1 MLRQFHRW
9 PGLLAAVLILALAL
23 SGAVLSLF
31 PAMERLS
38 SPAAVRGQTV
48 GDLAALVLAAHPGV
62 EQIRRSPSGKITAYW
77 FDGDVAGAAV
87 VDPATGLDVASAD
100 QGAVQRWLT
109 DFHRSLLLGDAGRF
123 ATAGAALALLV
134 LALSGAVLVARRQGS
149 WGRWFAPIRGPW
161 AGRWH
166 AELARVAVFGLGL
179 SALTALWMT
188 AATFDF
194 LPVDEANPVM
204 PAAVS
209 GEVGLS
215 PGAMPALK
223 APVADLRDLTF
234 PYAGDAT
241 DVFTLTTGA
250 GTGYVDQGTGEVLV
264 WQASGPWTV
273 VGEWIYLLHTGDGA
287 ALWGLILGLAALTV
301 PVLSLTGGQIWWRNR
316 QSRPR
321 LAEMVAASVAETV
334 ILVGSE
340 GGTTWGFAAA
350 LARELQGHGQGVHL
364 AALSS
369 FAPLTYA
376 RAKRIVV
383 MTATWGDGDA
393 PSSAKGA
400 LERATQC
407 DPLVG
412 VPLVVLGFGDR
423 SFPAFCAYAE
433 AVETAAK
440 AAGWTMPMALDR
452 IDRQSPQ
459 AFARWSRAF
468 GEIVGRSLDITHQPL
483 PPKSTALHLVS
494 RKDYGESVQAPTT
507 ILRFA
512 IPKAGLL
519 HRLTGRGF
527 GRFQAGDLLGIVPE
541 GDPEGDTV
549 ARLYSLASSQTDG
562 FIEIVVRKHPGGLCS
577 GQLMA
582 LQPGDTVQGFLRLNP
597 GFQPD
602 RSQAPLILIGAGTG
616 IGPLAGFLRANRGH
630 RPMLLWFGARHPQ
643 ADYLYADDL
652 AAWQEDGRLTSLH
665 TAFSRTGRRHYV
677 QDALREDA
685 EAIRG
690 LMVQGARV
698 MVCGGREMAQG
709 VREAMTEI
717 LYPIGLSPALMK
729 AGGRYAEDTY

>member
-1 MLRQFHRW
+1 MLRHFHRW
-9 PGLLAAVLILALAL
+9 PGLLAALLILALAL

-38 SPAAVRGQTV
+38 SPRSIGGQTV

-87 VDPATGLDVASAD
+87 VDPATGLDVSSAD

-109 DFHRSLLLGDAGRF
+109 DFHRSLLLGDTGRI
-123 ATAGAALALLV
+123 ATAMGALALLA
-134 LALSGAVLVARRQGS
+134 LALSGAMLVARRQGS

-188 AATFDF
+188 AATFDL

-204 PAAVS
+204 PTEVS
-209 GEVGLS
+209 GQTGLS
-215 PGAMPALK
+215 PANMAALQDT
-223 APVADLRDLTF
+223 PVSDLRDLTF
-234 PYAGDAT
+234 PYVGDAA

-250 GTGYVDQGTGEVLV
+250 GTGYVDQGTGVLLA
-264 WQASGPWTV
+264 WQAPGPWTV

-301 PVLSLTGGQIWWRNR
+301 PVLSVTGGLMWWRNR
-316 QSRPR
+316 QRRPR
-321 LAEMVAASVAETV
+321 LAGMAAASVAETV

-340 GGTTWGFAAA
+340 GGSTWGFAAA
-350 LARELQGHGQGVHL
+350 LARALQSHGQRVHL
-364 AALSS
+364 ATLSS
-369 FAPLTYA
+369 VAPLTYKH
-376 RAKRIVV
+376 AKRIVV
-383 MTATWGDGDA
+383 MTATWGNGDA

-400 LERATQC
+400 LERLAKAA
-407 DPLVG
+407 PLAK

-423 SFPAFCAYAE
+423 SFPAFCAYADAIE
-433 AVETAAK
+433 AAAK
-440 AAGWTMPMALDR
+440 AAGWVVPMPLDR

-468 GEIVGRSLDITHQPL
+468 GEWIGLPLDIIHQPE
-483 PPKSTALHLVS
+483 PPQSTPLRLMS
-494 RKDYGESVQAPTT
+494 RKDYGESVQAPTV

-512 IPKAGLL
+512 VPKVGLW

-527 GRFQAGDLLGIVPE
+527 GRFRAGDLLGIVPE
-541 GDPEGDTV
+541 GSTV
-549 ARLYSLASSQTDG
+549 PRLYSLASAHADG
-562 FIEIVVRKHPGGLCS
+562 FVEIVVRKHPGGLCS
-577 GQLMA
+577 GQLLA
-582 LQPGDTVQGFLRLNP
+582 LQPGNTVQAFLRPNP

-602 RSQAPLILIGAGTG
+602 RSRAPLILIGAGTG
-616 IGPLAGFLRANRGH
+616 IGPLAGFLRANRAH
-630 RPMLLWFGARHPQ
+630 RPMHLWFGARHPQ
-643 ADYLYADDL
+643 ADYLYAEDL
-652 AAWQEDGRLTSLH
+652 TKWQGDKRLTGLH
-665 TAFSRTGRRHYV
+665 TAFSRTGSRHYV

-685 EAIRG
+685 DAIRR
-690 LMVQGARV
+690 LVAEGARV

-709 VREAMTEI
+709 VSDAMTEI
-717 LYPIGLSPALMK
+717 LHPVGLSPAALK

>member
-1 MLRQFHRW
+1 MLRHLHRW
-9 PGLLAAVLILALAL
+9 PGLLAAALILALAL
-23 SGAVLSLF
+23 SGAALSLF

-38 SPAAVRGQTV
+38 SPAEVGGQMV
-48 GDLAALVLAAHPGV
+48 GDLAALVRARHPGV
-62 EQIRRSPSGKITAYW
+62 EQIRRSPSGTITAYW
-77 FDGDVAGAAV
+77 FDGDVAWAAV

-109 DFHRSLLLGDAGRF
+109 DFHRSLLLDDAGRY

-134 LALSGAVLVARRQGS
+134 LALSGAMLVARRQGG
-149 WGRWFAPIRGPW
+149 WGRWFAAIKGPW

-166 AELARVAVFGLGL
+166 AELARIAVFGLGL

-194 LPVDEANPVM
+194 LPVDEANPAL
-204 PAAVS
+204 PQTVS
-209 GEVGLS
+209 GETGLS
-215 PGAMPALK
+215 PAAMAALQ
-223 APVADLRDLTF
+223 ATQVADLRDLTF
-234 PYAGDAT
+234 PYAGDAA

-250 GTGYVDQGTGEVLV
+250 GTGYVDQGTGQMLA
-264 WQASGPWTV
+264 WQAPGPWTV

-301 PVLSLTGGQIWWRNR
+301 PVLSLTGGLIWWRNR

-321 LAEMVAASVAETV
+321 LAGMVAASVAETV

-350 LARELQGHGQGVHL
+350 LARALQGHGQGVHL

-369 FAPLTYA
+369 FAPVSYKSV
-376 RAKRIVV
+376 KRIVV

-393 PSSAKGA
+393 PTSAKGA
-400 LERATQC
+400 LERVTQSG
-407 DPLVG
+407 PLAE

-433 AVETAAK
+433 ALEATAK
-440 AAGWTMPMALDR
+440 AAGWTMPTQLDR

-459 AFARWSRAF
+459 AFARWTRVF
-468 GEIVGRSLDITHQPL
+468 GAAIGLPLDITHQPL
-483 PPKSTALHLVS
+483 PPQSTALRLMS
-494 RKDYGESVQAPTT
+494 RKDYGESVQAPTA
-507 ILRFA
+507 ILRFELPTA
-512 IPKAGLL
+512 SLW

-527 GRFQAGDLLGIVPE
+527 GRFRAGDLLGIVPK
-541 GDPEGDTV
+541 GDAV
-549 ARLYSLASSQTDG
+549 ARLYSLASGQADG
-562 FIEIVVRKHPGGLCS
+562 FVEVVVRKHPGGLCS
-577 GQLMA
+577 GQLLA
-582 LQPGDTVQGFLRLNP
+582 LQPGDAVQAFLRPSP

-602 RSQAPLILIGAGTG
+602 LSHAPLILIGAGTG
-616 IGPLAGFLRANRGH
+616 IGPLAGFLRANKGH
-630 RPMLLWFGARHPQ
+630 RPMHLWFGARHPQ
-643 ADYLYADDL
+643 ADYLYAEDL
-652 AAWQEDGRLTSLH
+652 RDWQSDKRMTGLH

-685 EAIRG
+685 EAIRR
-690 LMVQGARV
+690 LIAEGARV
-698 MVCGGREMAQG
+698 MVCGGRDMAQG
-709 VREAMTEI
+709 VRDAMTEI
-717 LYPIGLSPALMK
+717 LHPVGLSPAALK

>member
-9 PGLLAAVLILALAL
+9 PGLLAAALILALAL

-38 SPAAVRGQTV
+38 SPAAVGGQTV
-48 GDLAALVLAAHPGV
+48 GDLAALVLAAHSGV

-123 ATAGAALALLV
+123 ATAGAALALLI
-134 LALSGAVLVARRQGS
+134 LALSGAVLVARRQGG

-166 AELARVAVFGLGL
+166 TELARMAVFGFGL

-194 LPVDEANPVM
+194 LPVDEANPAM
-204 PAAVS
+204 PSAVS

-215 PGAMPALK
+215 PAAMPALN

-250 GTGYVDQGTGEVLV
+250 GTGYVDQGTGELLA
-264 WQASGPWTV
+264 WQASGPWTA

-287 ALWGLILGLAALTV
+287 VLWGLILGLAALTV
-301 PVLSLTGGQIWWRNR
+301 PVLSVTGGLIWWRNR

-321 LAEMVAASVAETV
+321 LAGMVAASVAETV

-350 LARELQGHGQGVHL
+350 LARALQGHGQGVHL

-393 PSSAKGA
+393 PTSAKGA
-400 LERATQC
+400 LERVAQC
-407 DPLVG
+407 APLVG
-412 VPLVVLGFGDR
+412 VPLMVLGFGDR

-440 AAGWTMPMALDR
+440 AAGWAMPMPLDR

-459 AFARWSRAF
+459 VFARWSRAF
-468 GEIVGRSLDITHQPL
+468 GELIGLPLDVTHQPA
-483 PPKSTALHLVS
+483 PPQSTALRLLS
-494 RKDYGESVQAPTT
+494 RKDYGESVQAPTA
-507 ILRFA
+507 ILRFDV
-512 IPKAGLL
+512 PKVGFWQ
-519 HRLTGRGF
+519 RLTGYGF
-527 GRFQAGDLLGIVPE
+527 GRFRAGDLLGIV
-541 GDPEGDTV
+541 PEGDTV
-549 ARLYSLASSQTDG
+549 ARLYSLASGQADG
-562 FIEIVVRKHPGGLCS
+562 FVEIVVRKHPGGLCS
-577 GQLMA
+577 GQLLA
-582 LQPGDTVQGFLRLNP
+582 LQPGDTVQAFLRPNP

-602 RSQAPLILIGAGTG
+602 RSRTPLILIGAGTG

-630 RPMLLWFGARHPQ
+630 RPMHLWFGARHPQ
-643 ADYLYADDL
+643 ADYLYAEDL
-652 AAWQEDGRLTSLH
+652 TAWRGDGQLTGLH

-685 EAIRG
+685 EAIRS

-709 VREAMTEI
+709 VRHAMTDI
-717 LYPIGLSPALMK
+717 LHPVGLSPAALK

>member
-9 PGLLAAVLILALAL
+9 PGLLAAALILALAL
-23 SGAVLSLF
+23 SGAALSLF

-38 SPAAVRGQTV
+38 SPTAVGGQTV
-48 GDLAALVLAAHPGV
+48 GDLAAVVLAAHPGV

-87 VDPATGLDVASAD
+87 VDPATGLDAGSAD

-109 DFHRSLLLGDAGRF
+109 DFHRSLLLGDAGRY

-134 LALSGAVLVARRQGS
+134 LALSGAMLVARRQGG
-149 WGRWFAPIRGPW
+149 WGRWFAPIKGAW

-215 PGAMPALK
+215 PSAMPALK

-241 DVFTLTTGA
+241 DVFTLTSGA
-250 GTGYVDQGTGEVLV
+250 GTGYVDQGTGEFLA

-287 ALWGLILGLAALTV
+287 ALWGLVLGLAALTV
-301 PVLSLTGGQIWWRNR
+301 PVLSLTGGLIWWRNR

-321 LAEMVAASVAETV
+321 LAGMVAASVAETV

-350 LARELQGHGQGVHL
+350 LARALQGHGQGVHL
-364 AALSS
+364 ASLSS
-369 FAPLTYA
+369 FAPVNYKS
-376 RAKRIVV
+376 AKRIIV

-393 PSSAKGA
+393 PTSAKGA
-400 LERATQC
+400 LERIAQAT
-407 DPLVG
+407 PLAG
-412 VPLVVLGFGDR
+412 VPVVVLGFGDR

-440 AAGWTMPMALDR
+440 GAGWTMPMALDR

-459 AFARWSRAF
+459 AFARWSR
-468 GEIVGRSLDITHQPL
+468 SLGDLIGLPLDVTHQPA
-483 PPKSTALHLVS
+483 PPQSTAVRLLS
-494 RKDYGESVQAPTT
+494 RKDYGESVQAPTV
-507 ILRFA
+507 ILRFDV
-512 IPKAGLL
+512 PKMGFWQ
-519 HRLTGRGF
+519 RLTGHGF
-527 GRFQAGDLLGIVPE
+527 GRFRAGDLLGIV
-541 GDPEGDTV
+541 PEGDTV
-549 ARLYSLASSQTDG
+549 ARLYSLASGQADG
-562 FIEIVVRKHPGGLCS
+562 FVEIVVRKHSGGLCS
-577 GQLMA
+577 GQLLA
-582 LQPGDTVQGFLRLNP
+582 LQPGDAVQAFLRPNP

-602 RSQAPLILIGAGTG
+602 RSHAPLILIGAGTG
-616 IGPLAGFLRANRGH
+616 IGPLAGFLRGNRGH
-630 RPMLLWFGARHPQ
+630 RPMHLWFGARHPQ
-643 ADYLYADDL
+643 ADYLYAEDL
-652 AAWQEDGRLTSLH
+652 AGWRGDGRLTSLH
-665 TAFSRTGRRHYV
+665 TTFSRTGRRHYV

-685 EAIRG
+685 EAIRR
-690 LMVQGARV
+690 LMAEGARV

-709 VREAMTEI
+709 VRDAMTDI
-717 LYPIGLSPALMK
+717 LHPVGLSPAALK

>member
-9 PGLLAAVLILALAL
+9 PGLLAAALILALAL
-23 SGAVLSLF
+23 SGAALSLF

-38 SPAAVRGQTV
+38 SPTAVRGQTV
-48 GDLAALVLAAHPGV
+48 GDLAAVVLAAHPGV

-109 DFHRSLLLGDAGRF
+109 DFHRSLLLGDTGRY

-134 LALSGAVLVARRQGS
+134 LALSGAVLVARRQGG
-149 WGRWFAPIRGPW
+149 WGRWFAPIKGPW

-188 AATFDF
+188 AATFDL

-204 PAAVS
+204 PTAVS

-215 PGAMPALK
+215 PSAMPALK
-223 APVADLRDLTF
+223 VPVADLRDLTF
-234 PYAGDAT
+234 PYAGDAK
-241 DVFTLTTGA
+241 DVFTLTIGA
-250 GTGYVDQGTGEVLV
+250 GTGYVDQGTGEMLA
-264 WQASGPWTV
+264 WQAPGPWTV

-301 PVLSLTGGQIWWRNR
+301 PVLSVTGGLIWWQSR

-321 LAEMVAASVAETV
+321 LAGMVTASVAETV

-350 LARELQGHGQGVHL
+350 LARALQGHGQSVHL

-369 FAPLTYA
+369 FAPATYKS
-376 RAKRIVV
+376 AKRIVV

-400 LERATQC
+400 LERVTQC
-407 DPLVG
+407 APLVG

-423 SFPAFCAYAE
+423 SFPAFCAYAD

-440 AAGWTMPMALDR
+440 GAGWTMPMALDR

-459 AFARWSRAF
+459 AFARWSRSF
-468 GEIVGRSLDITHQPL
+468 GDLIGLPLDVTHQPA
-483 PPKSTALHLVS
+483 PPQTTALRLMS
-494 RKDYGESVQAPTT
+494 RKDYGESVQAPTV

-512 IPKAGLL
+512 VPKVGIWQ
-519 HRLTGRGF
+519 RLTGHGF
-527 GRFQAGDLLGIVPE
+527 TRFRAGDLLGILPT
-541 GDPEGDTV
+541 GDTV
-549 ARLYSLASSQTDG
+549 ARLYSLASGQADG
-562 FIEIVVRKHPGGLCS
+562 FVEIVLRKHPGGLCS
-577 GQLMA
+577 GQLLG
-582 LQPGDTVQGFLRLNP
+582 LQPGDTVQAFLRPNP

-602 RSQAPLILIGAGTG
+602 RSHAPLILIGAGTG

-630 RPMLLWFGARHPQ
+630 RPMHLWFGARHPQ
-643 ADYLYADDL
+643 ADYLYAEDL
-652 AAWQEDGRLTSLH
+652 TGWRGDGRLTGLH
-665 TAFSRTGRRHYV
+665 AVFSRTGRRHYV

-685 EAIRG
+685 EVIRR
-690 LMVQGARV
+690 LMADGARV
-698 MVCGGREMAQG
+698 MVCGGRDMAQG
-709 VREAMTEI
+709 VRDALTDI
-717 LYPIGLSPALMK
+717 LLPVGLSPAALK